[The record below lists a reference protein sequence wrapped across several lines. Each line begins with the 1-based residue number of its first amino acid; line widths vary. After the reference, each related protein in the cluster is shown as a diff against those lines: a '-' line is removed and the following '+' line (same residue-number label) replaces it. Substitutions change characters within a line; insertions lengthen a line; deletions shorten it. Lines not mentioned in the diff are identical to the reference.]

1 MRKHAKFQS
10 HVDATLFDNFSLHF
24 FRVINGFRGLKNV
37 RPRIVP
43 PPWRLLVIG
52 IVYFTIMFFGHLPDH
67 LILFPTK
74 APIDSGRAV
83 RKAVPFENGELEIWT
98 AQSHRARL
106 QGSADVF
113 ILRFYGNADR
123 ADRWA
128 AIEAEMWD
136 DRAVEIWGMN
146 YPGFG
151 GSTGPA
157 RLSRIGPAAL
167 SAFDELRRHANHRPI
182 VPFGTSIGAT
192 AALHLAASR
201 PGGIAGVILQNPP
214 PLREMILRQFGWWN
228 LWLLAGPVALQMPR
242 ALDSITNART
252 SRAPAIFLLAERD
265 EVVAPRFH
273 RLVVDAYA
281 GEKRVI
287 ALRNAYHNDPIEG
300 TALADL
306 NDALGW
312 LVGKT
317 SLQGK

>member
-1 MRKHAKFQS
+1 
-10 HVDATLFDNFSLHF
+10 
-24 FRVINGFRGLKNV
+24 
-37 RPRIVP
+37 
-43 PPWRLLVIG
+43 
-52 IVYFTIMFFGHLPDH
+52 MFFSRLPDH

-74 APIDSGRAV
+74 APIDAGSAV
-83 RKAVPFENGELEIWT
+83 RKTVPFQDGELEVWT
-98 AQSHRARL
+98 AKSHRAQQ
-106 QGSADVF
+106 QGRADIF

-128 AIEAEMWD
+128 AAEAEMWN

-167 SAFDELRRHANHRPI
+167 TAFDELKHHADGRPI
-182 VPFGTSIGAT
+182 VPFGASIGAT
-192 AALHLAASR
+192 AALHVAAQR
-201 PGGIAGVILQNPP
+201 PAAIAGVILHNPP

-228 LWLLAGPVALQMPR
+228 LWLLAGPIALQLPR
-242 ALDSITNART
+242 DLDSIQNAT
-252 SRAPAIFLLAERD
+252 AIHAPAIFLLAERD

-281 GEKRVI
+281 GQKRVI
-287 ALRNAYHNDPIEG
+287 ELHGAYHNDPIEG
-300 TALADL
+300 AALADL

-312 LVGKT
+312 LLGK
-317 SLQGK
+317 SDSH